1 MKASHL
7 KASLILLL
15 VVLSIGFILIGHK
28 KETAPSYELTAKE
41 KEFLSA
47 PEAVTGRFKE
57 IKISKID
64 LPKIQASYIIN
75 YMERH
80 NRRYV
85 KQAQITLANRP
96 FRIIMGFFPDREFYV
111 YDIENK
117 FMFDNSSTSYNL
129 HSYHNIDD
137 KLYEFMLIEGDTK
150 IAARPYQG
158 PLGTIKLGKG
168 GRQLEKVG
176 FSGSLFKQG
185 GISAPIGTM
194 QTMQGNWPGP
204 VEQCRIPVGDYAL
217 GMFPWLH
224 VTYDNLY
231 FSISNYPN
239 ARRRYSE
246 KDIIYPIQIRPDKP
260 YVLDFSNEPMV
271 KLGQPRVKLGHS
283 YRSKTTFSRGD
294 EIRFSTS
301 LIDPKLD
308 IKVDNLRDRAVKV
321 DKEYKVGGKLIR
333 TKVDKSLDPIIVIA
347 RAGGEVIAEDVFNS
361 SRYEW
366 RVPDDLEINGDAEEF
381 TVTVTYDTQK
391 LYGRVSAK
399 QKIKI
404 RK

>member
-1 MKASHL
+1 VREHAVKVSFFKAGF
-7 KASLILLL
+7 ILLL
-15 VVLSIGFILIGHK
+15 VILALGFTLIGRK
-28 KETAPSYELTAKE
+28 KETPPSHVLTAKE

-47 PEAVTGRFKE
+47 PDVVTCKLE
-57 IKISKID
+57 KIKISKID
-64 LPKIQASYIIN
+64 IPKSMASHIIDH
-75 YMERH
+75 MERH

-96 FRIIMGFFPDREFYV
+96 FMIILGFFPEREFYV
-111 YDIENK
+111 YDNEKK

-137 KLYEFMLIEGDTK
+137 KFYEFMLIEGDTK

-176 FSGSLFKQG
+176 FMGSLFMKG
-185 GISAPIGTM
+185 GISAPIETM
-194 QTMQGNWPGP
+194 QTMQGKWPGP
-204 VEQCRIPVGDYAL
+204 VEQCRIPVGDYTL

-231 FSISNYPN
+231 FSISNYSN

-246 KDIIYPIQIRPDKP
+246 QNIIYPIQIRQDKP
-260 YVLDFSNEPMV
+260 YVLDFSIEPKIIFSHPSM
-271 KLGQPRVKLGHS
+271 R
-283 YRSKTTFSRGD
+283 KTTFSRGD
-294 EIRFSTS
+294 VIEFTTI

-308 IKVDNLRDRAVKV
+308 ITIETLYDTSIKVNKQYKDRDGMVHTFKV
-321 DKEYKVGGKLIR
+321 N
-333 TKVDKSLDPIIVIA
+333 KSLDPNIVIA
-347 RAGGEVIAEDVFNS
+347 RADGEVIFEDVS
-361 SRYEW
+361 SPHGYKW
-366 RVPDDLEINGDAEEF
+366 RVPNDLKINGDEEELI
-381 TVTVTYDTQK
+381 VTVTYETQK
-391 LYGRVSAK
+391 LYGKVTAQR
-399 QKIKI
+399 KIKI

>member
-7 KASLILLL
+7 KAGLILFF
-15 VVLSIGFILIGHK
+15 VVLSIGFILIGYK
-28 KETAPSYELTAKE
+28 KETPSSYELTAKE

-47 PEAVTGRFKE
+47 PDAVTSRLKE
-57 IKISKID
+57 TKISKID
-64 LPKIQASYIIN
+64 IPKNQASYIIDH
-75 YMERH
+75 MKRH

-96 FRIIMGFFPDREFYV
+96 FKIILGFFPEQEFYV

-137 KLYEFMLIEGDTK
+137 ELFEFMLIEGDTK

-158 PLGTIKLGKG
+158 PVGTIKLGKG
-168 GRQLEKVG
+168 GRELEKVG
-176 FSGSLFKQG
+176 FRGSLFMKG

-194 QTMQGNWPGP
+194 RQ
-204 VEQCRIPVGDYAL
+204 VEQCRIPVGDYTL
-217 GMFPWLH
+217 GMFPCLY

-231 FSISNYPN
+231 FRISNYSN

-246 KDIIYPIQIRPDKP
+246 KDIIYPIQIRRDKP

-271 KLGQPRVKLGHS
+271 IFDQPMVILDHS
-283 YRSKTTFSRGD
+283 HRSKTTFSRGD

-301 LIDPKLD
+301 LTDPKLD
-308 IKVDNLRDRAVKV
+308 ISIDSLHDRSVMVDR
-321 DKEYKVGGKLIR
+321 EYKRSDGTVFR
-333 TKVDKSLDPIIVIA
+333 TKVTKSLDPIFVIA
-347 RAGGEVIAEDVFNS
+347 RADGEVIAEDVFS
-361 SRYEW
+361 SYGYTSW
-366 RVPDDLEINGDAEEF
+366 RVPDDLQINGDGEEL

-391 LYGRVSAK
+391 LYGQVSA
-399 QKIKI
+399 QRKIKI

>member
-7 KASLILLL
+7 KASFILLL
-15 VVLSIGFILIGHK
+15 VVLSIGFILIGYR
-28 KETAPSYELTAKE
+28 KETPPSYELTAKE

-47 PEAVTGRFKE
+47 PDAVTCKLEE

-64 LPKIQASYIIN
+64 IPKNQASYIID

-80 NRRYV
+80 NRRHV
-85 KQAQITLANRP
+85 KQARITIANRP
-96 FRIIMGFFPDREFYV
+96 FKIILGFFPEREFYV
-111 YDIENK
+111 YDIEKK

-137 KLYEFMLIEGDTK
+137 ELFEFMLIEGDTK

-168 GRQLEKVG
+168 ARQLQKVG
-176 FSGSLFKQG
+176 FRGSLFMKG

-194 QTMQGNWPGP
+194 NQL
-204 VEQCRIPVGDYAL
+204 EECRIPVGDYTPGYL
-217 GMFPWLH
+217 YIL
-224 VTYDNLY
+224 YDNLLITT
-231 FSISNYPN
+231 FNYPKG
-239 ARRRYSE
+239 SPGFGK

-271 KLGQPRVKLGHS
+271 IFDQP

-294 EIRFSTS
+294 KIRFSTS

-308 IKVDNLRDRAVKV
+308 IRIDSLHDRAVKV
-321 DKEYKVGGKLIR
+321 DREYIAGGKLTR
-333 TKVDKSLDPIIVIA
+333 TKVTKSLNPNIVIA
-347 RAGGEVIAEDVFNS
+347 RADGEVITEDVFS
-361 SRYEW
+361 SYGYTSW

-381 TVTVTYDTQK
+381 TVTVTYETQK
-391 LYGRVSAK
+391 LYGKVSAQRK
-399 QKIKI
+399 VKI

>member
-1 MKASHL
+1 MKTSHL
-7 KASLILLL
+7 KAGLILLF
-15 VVLSIGFILIGHK
+15 VVLSLGFILIGYK
-28 KETAPSYELTAKE
+28 KETPPSYELTAKE
-41 KEFLSA
+41 KEFLSV
-47 PEAVTGRFKE
+47 PNAVTCRLKE

-64 LPKIQASYIIN
+64 IPKNQASYIIG

-96 FRIIMGFFPDREFYV
+96 FRIILGFFPEREFYV
-111 YDIENK
+111 YDIEKN

-137 KLYEFMLIEGDTK
+137 ELFEFMLIDGDTK

-168 GRQLEKVG
+168 GRQLEKIG
-176 FSGSLFKQG
+176 FRGSLFMKG
-185 GISAPIGTM
+185 GISAPIE
-194 QTMQGNWPGP
+194 TMQGNWPGP
-204 VEQCRIPVGDYAL
+204 VEQCRIPVGDYTL
-217 GMFPWLH
+217 GMFPCLH

-231 FSISNYPN
+231 FSISNYSK

-246 KDIIYPIQIRPDKP
+246 KNIIYPIQVRQDKP
-260 YVLDFSNEPMV
+260 YVLDFSNEPKIIFSRPSM
-271 KLGQPRVKLGHS
+271 
-283 YRSKTTFSRGD
+283 SKTTFSRGD
-294 EIRFSTS
+294 EIRFSAS

-308 IKVDNLRDRAVKV
+308 IRIDSLHDRAVKV
-321 DKEYKVGGKLIR
+321 DREYIAGGKLTR
-333 TKVDKSLDPIIVIA
+333 TKVTKSLNPNIVIA
-347 RAGGEVIAEDVFNS
+347 RADGEVITEDVFS
-361 SRYEW
+361 SYGYTSW

-381 TVTVTYDTQK
+381 TVTVTYETQK
-391 LYGRVSAK
+391 LYGKVSAQRK
-399 QKIKI
+399 VKI